1 MQGVAEVQEL
11 FLAMEFELVQK
22 RSIGSSAGS
31 RYVRVVDIQP
41 GSQEDHAPI
50 CVGGRGAARP
60 EFWGGP
66 TGLSIDAEAAAGGRY
81 LNRKSDRI
89 LTLK

>member
-31 RYVRVVDIQP
+31 RYVRVVDIQ
-41 GSQEDHAPI
+41 Q
-50 CVGGRGAARP
+50 
-60 EFWGGP
+60 GP
-66 TGLSIDAEAAAGGRY
+66 RANMCWWPRRSTA
-81 LNRKSDRI
+81 
-89 LTLK
+89 